1 MTANIVHQKALV
13 RLELISE
20 SHVYD
25 FHKLWSSE
33 EAALYRQDEP
43 SVSLEDF
50 IS

>member
-13 RLELISE
+13 RLEAVSGI
-20 SHVYD
+20 HVYD

-33 EAALYRQDEP
+33 EAALYRLDEP
-43 SVSLEDF
+43 SVLPRS